1 MREEDLYDMSDE
13 ELEAAFKAAK
23 AEEAS
28 PETEIEEES
37 NPVVD
42 DSDTEETEEF
52 DSSDEELD
60 ENGSEHPEDDQDSDH
75 DASVDESDDDEPA
88 EETETEEEG
97 DPDEEPETEEEE
109 TAEGEESEE
118 EDAQPVQS
126 YKFKANGKEYEFTR
140 EEMEEQ
146 FPRIFGQAM
155 DYTRKMQTIKPWRK
169 TIDALE
175 QAKLSHEDINLAID
189 VLKGDKDAIAEV
201 LKRTGTDTLDLNVDE
216 SNYVAKDYGR
226 DDTTL
231 AIKDVIDS
239 ISKDPEF
246 ATTHNILEKGW
257 DDASW
262 KALSSDPEKIRL
274 LHVDVKSGMYDRLQ
288 PLAEKLKVY
297 DGGKKSDLDYY
308 IQAAQNY
315 YRQQEEREAYEA
327 EQQRILAEN
336 KARQE
341 ARQKDQE
348 RLDSVKAKS
357 VARDATKKASVKRKA
372 AAPTSNG
379 LGKPDVVDYLNSTD
393 EDFEDWYKNLQEE
406 M

>member
-23 AEEAS
+23 AEEES
-28 PETEIEEES
+28 PETGIEEES
-37 NPVVD
+37 NPVMD

-315 YRQQEEREAYEA
+315 YRQQEEQEAYEA